1 MTARPASADAA
12 QAGAAPI
19 QARPADQ
26 IAGDAASGV
35 QRLIKAMAD
44 LKTSAALPWLQAGT
58 AAMMEQDWKTGGDHI
73 LKALEFDEKNPLS
86 WRLLAICREKLEH
99 FPTAFEAYET
109 ALRLSPDQAE
119 LANDLGRLAQRLGHF
134 DIAEKFYH
142 AFLARN
148 PGHIEAVNN
157 LACILRDVGRYDEAI
172 ALLQPILMAH
182 PGEVLLWNTLGTV
195 LSEQSDVDQSFVFFD
210 EALRLDP
217 EFHKA
222 RYNRGNARMSLGDPA
237 GALADINAALEKT
250 TSPYERAMMTMSRA
264 TVRMALGDLAG
275 GFEDYEERFS
285 PHSTDAVRFVT
296 DAERWHPE
304 TPVEGRSILVV
315 GEQGLG
321 DEVLFANVL
330 PDLAEAVGPAGRLY
344 IAVERRLVP
353 LFQRSFPDAVVGAH
367 RTFKLN
373 GHQIRTM
380 PFMDGTEVELWAP
393 IASLF
398 RRFRPEPASFPGRE
412 RFLTPDLE
420 RVAYWKS
427 RLAELGPEP
436 KVGVLWKSLNLD
448 GTRGRYFS
456 PFDLWKPVLAT
467 PGRRFVNLQYGDVS
481 RELAEAKAAGIDVW
495 NPDGIDLKQ
504 DLDEVAALSAAMD
517 LVVGPANATT
527 NIAAAVGAPLWLIT
541 TPDAWPRFGTEGY
554 PCYPQA
560 RCFHTGRFNGWD
572 EVMRQLAEAMAGPL

>member
-1 MTARPASADAA
+1 MTARQASSAA
-12 QAGAAPI
+12 QAGAAPL
-19 QARPADQ
+19 QVRPADQ
-26 IAGDAASGV
+26 LAGDAASGV
-35 QRLIKAMAD
+35 QRLAQAMAE
-44 LKTSAALPWLQAGT
+44 LKQSAAVPWLQAGV
-58 AAMMEQDWKTGGDHI
+58 AAMMEQDWSAGGKHL
-73 LKALEFDEKNPLS
+73 LKALELDERNALG

-119 LANDLGRLAQRLGHF
+119 LANDLGRLAQRLGHL

-142 AFLARN
+142 AFLVRN
-148 PGHIEAVNN
+148 PGNIEAVNN
-157 LACILRDVGRYDEAI
+157 LSCILRDVGRYEEAV
-172 ALLQPILMAH
+172 ALLQPVLLAH
-182 PGEVLLWNTLGTV
+182 PEEILLWNTLGTV
-195 LSEQSDVDQSFVFFD
+195 LSEQSDVDQSFVFFE

-217 EFHKA
+217 TFAKA
-222 RYNRGNARMSLGDPA
+222 RYNRGNARMSLGDPQ
-237 GALADINAALEKT
+237 GALKDINEALDGT
-250 TSPYERAMMTMSRA
+250 TSAFERAMMTISRA

-285 PHSTDAVRFVT
+285 PHSADAVRFVT
-296 DAERWHPE
+296 DAERWHAD
-304 TPVEGRSILVV
+304 TPIEGRSLLVIA
-315 GEQGLG
+315 EQGLG

-330 PDLAEAVGPAGRLY
+330 PDVAEAMGPGGKLY

-353 LFQRSFPDAVVGAH
+353 LFQRSFPTAVVGAH

-373 GHQIRTM
+373 GHQMRTT
-380 PFMDGTEVELWAP
+380 PFMDDTPVEYWAP

-398 RRFRPEPASFPGRE
+398 KRFRPDVASFPARE
-412 RFLTPDLE
+412 RFLTPDPQ
-420 RVAYWKS
+420 RVAYWKA

-456 PFDLWKPVLAT
+456 PFELWKPVLAT

-481 RELAEAKAAGIDVW
+481 RELAEAEAAGIEVW

-504 DLDEVAALSAAMD
+504 DLDEVAALSAALD
-517 LVVGPANATT
+517 LVAGPANATT

-541 TPDAWPRFGTEGY
+541 TPDAWPRFGTDGY

-560 RCFHTGRFNGWD
+560 QCFHTGRFNGWED
-572 EVMRQLAEAMAGPL
+572 VMGRMAEAMARPL